1 MEGEGGGGGGAS
13 PAPRLYETLTG
24 NHPIKQAWCR
34 IKSTNIYQQTHGTQ
48 GPRDSRFRI
57 IFLSSLSLRLLSCR
71 LILGDG
77 GGVGALELISL
88 GSSEVTMTESTH
100 SPGEVG
106 PGSGLLASSDD
117 EES

>member
-1 MEGEGGGGGGAS
+1 MGS
-13 PAPRLYETLTG
+13 NPQ
-24 NHPIKQAWCR
+24 I
-34 IKSTNIYQQTHGTQ
+34 IIYQQTHGTQ

-77 GGVGALELISL
+77 GGGVGAVISLELISL